1 MAVHCAL
8 PAQDAHAQAPLAAS
22 AMPSGSGAGLPDSAT
37 AAYRPAARAAA
48 TAYLIGAGDL
58 LAISV
63 WKDTELSKTMPVR
76 PDGRISLPLIGE
88 VQAAGLTA
96 DQLQEAILQRLASYM
111 SNPQVNVIVQEIRS
125 RSFNIVGKVN
135 KPGAYDLA
143 KPVTVLD
150 AVAMAGGF
158 QEFARV
164 SKIYVLRH
172 DADGTTRMLPFNYKQ
187 VIKGHSLDQ
196 NVQLHPGDTVVAP

>member
-1 MAVHCAL
+1 MVNCAL
-8 PAQDAHAQAPLAAS
+8 PGRDARAQAPLAAN
-22 AMPSGSGAGLPDSAT
+22 AMASSPRVDLPGSAT
-37 AAYRPAARAAA
+37 VADRAAPA
-48 TAYLIGAGDL
+48 AYLIGAGDL

-63 WKDTELSKTMPVR
+63 WKDTELSRTMPVR

-88 VQAAGLTA
+88 LQAAGLTA
-96 DQLQEAILQRLASYM
+96 DQLQSAILERLASYM

-150 AVAMAGGF
+150 AVALAGGF

-164 SKIYVLRH
+164 SKIYILRRN
-172 DADGTTRMLPFNYKQ
+172 ADGTTRMLPFNYKQ
-187 VIKGHSLDQ
+187 VIKGHALDQ
-196 NVQLHPGDTVVAP
+196 NVQLRPGDTVVAP